1 MLIEVCASTMQSAIN
16 AQSGGAKRIELC
28 DNLYQGGTTP
38 GPGTL
43 ELAREMLTIGINVLI
58 RPRGGDFLYSEI
70 EFETIKRDI
79 LFCKKIG
86 CDGVVIGF
94 LNADGTINIRQTVEA
109 IELARP
115 MSITFHRAFD
125 MTVEPFTALDQLI
138 EMGIDRLLTAGQKNK
153 APDGAGLIAELVIRA
168 GKNLIVMPGSGIN
181 ENNIAWMQK
190 TTGAKEFHLTGQ
202 KPVASLMQFRKE
214 GIFLGGIPQ
223 IPEYE
228 IAETDVERI
237 RNVVEIIDQIETS
250 L

>member
-1 MLIEVCASTMQSAIN
+1 
-16 AQSGGAKRIELC
+16 
-28 DNLYQGGTTP
+28 
-38 GPGTL
+38 
-43 ELAREMLTIGINVLI
+43 
-58 RPRGGDFLYSEI
+58 
-70 EFETIKRDI
+70 
-79 LFCKKIG
+79 
-86 CDGVVIGF
+86 
-94 LNADGTINIRQTVEA
+94 
-109 IELARP
+109 
-115 MSITFHRAFD
+115 MSVTFHRAFD
-125 MTVEPFTALDQLI
+125 MTIEPFAALDQLI

-153 APDGAGLIAELVIRA
+153 APDGAGLIAELVKRA
-168 GKNLIVMPGSGIN
+168 GNNLIVMPGSGIN

-202 KPVASLMQFRKE
+202 KPLASLMKFRKE

>member
-1 MLIEVCASTMQSAIN
+1 MLIEVCASTLQSAIN
-16 AQSGGAKRIELC
+16 AQMGGAKRIELC
-28 DNLYQGGTTP
+28 DNLYQGGTTS

-58 RPRGGDFLYSEI
+58 RPRGGDFLYTDV

-94 LNADGTINIRQTVEA
+94 LNADGTINIRQTREA

-115 MSITFHRAFD
+115 MSVTFHRAFD
-125 MTVEPFTALDQLI
+125 MTVEPFGALDQLI
-138 EMGIDRLLTAGQKNK
+138 KMGIDRLLTAGQKNK
-153 APDGAGLIAELVIRA
+153 APDGAALIADLVKKA
-168 GKNLIVMPGSGIN
+168 GNDLVVMAGSGIN

-202 KPVASLMQFRKE
+202 KPVKSRMEFRKE
-214 GIFLGGIPQ
+214 GIFLGGIPE

-228 IAETDVERI
+228 IMETDIERI
-237 RNVVEIIDQIETS
+237 RRVVEIIDHIEKS
-250 L
+250 Y